1 MLCIKLNECLFGAV
15 PCQWTLRKSDT
26 EWTPAPE
33 WNFAPCFSFHE
44 YAYQRGYFNAGI
56 DFFTVAA
63 KSAQLPAEMWCEH
76 PFPLSDAPFRH
87 HCALG
92 NDPYAEYLYSMYG
105 HSASISRCMAAW
117 TGVIISSCADC
128 AGSGRLRRLDVA
140 NVICIELNCHCRS
153 DIPICLVHHALSSSH
168 NPKHRSLRSP
178 NHHRLCAST
187 D

>member
-1 MLCIKLNECLFGAV
+1 MQFLFWFVCVVLFCLVQVRWGSENIMLCIKLNECLFGAV

-33 WNFAPCFSFHE
+33 WNFVPCFSLHE

-105 HSASISRCMAAW
+105 HSASIGRCMAAW
-117 TGVIISSCADC
+117 TSVIISSCADC
-128 AGSGRLRRLDVA
+128 AGVLGDCVDWMLLMWYA
-140 NVICIELNCHCRS
+140 
-153 DIPICLVHHALSSSH
+153 
-168 NPKHRSLRSP
+168 
-178 NHHRLCAST
+178 
-187 D
+187 

>member
-1 MLCIKLNECLFGAV
+1 MKTSCFVLNWMSTWLERCHVSGLLESQTQSEHQRLSGILPLALV
-15 PCQWTLRKSDT
+15 
-26 EWTPAPE
+26 
-33 WNFAPCFSFHE
+33 FHE

-105 HSASISRCMAAW
+105 HSASIGRCMAAW

-128 AGSGRLRRLDVA
+128 AGVLGDFVDWMLLMWYA
-140 NVICIELNCHCRS
+140 
-153 DIPICLVHHALSSSH
+153 
-168 NPKHRSLRSP
+168 
-178 NHHRLCAST
+178 
-187 D
+187 